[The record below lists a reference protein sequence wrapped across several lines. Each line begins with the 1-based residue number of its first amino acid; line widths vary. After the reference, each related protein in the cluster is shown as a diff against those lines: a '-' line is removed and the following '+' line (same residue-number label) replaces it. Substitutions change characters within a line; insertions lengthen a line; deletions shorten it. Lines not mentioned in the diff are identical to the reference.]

1 MLTIYN
7 SLTRRKEKFQPIDP
21 GKVRMYVCGITV
33 YDYCH
38 IGHARMILVFDMIVR
53 YLRFRGYEVNYV
65 RNITDIDD
73 KIINRSR
80 ESGEPFKQLTGRF
93 IQAMNEDFEALN
105 VLVPDSEPR
114 ATDHIEQIIVMIG
127 RLLENGYAYRAGNG
141 DIFYDVSAFADYG
154 KLSGKN
160 VEELRAGIRVDV
172 QEEKADPVDFAL
184 WKAEKPGE
192 PAWDSPWGRGRPGW
206 HIECSA
212 MSTHCLGDDFDIHG
226 GGQDLRF
233 PHHENEI
240 AQSCGAGS
248 GTFVNTWIHNGFVRV
263 DDEKMS
269 KSLGNFFTIRE
280 VMERYLPEVIRFFI
294 LSSHYRSPLNYS
306 DGHLDEA
313 RAGLTRLYTSIRD
326 IDPGDGELEPGYRQR
341 FEQVMDDDF
350 NTRAAV
356 TLFHEI
362 AGEINR
368 LEDKASEHAAR
379 LASTLVQLGGVLG
392 IMQMTPGEFL
402 HAAAGNGDISTDD
415 INRLI
420 GERAQAKAARNYAE
434 ADRIRE
440 RLTGQDI
447 ILEDGPGGTTW
458 RRNSN
463 SR

>member
-7 SLTRRKEKFQPIDP
+7 SLTRRKQKFQPIDP

-80 ESGEPFKQLTGRF
+80 ENGEPFNELTERF
-93 IQAMNEDFEALN
+93 IQAMNEDFNALN
-105 VLVPDSEPR
+105 VLVPEREPR
-114 ATDHIEQIIVMIG
+114 ATEHMEQIITMIG
-127 RLLENGYAYRAGNG
+127 LLLENGYAYRAENG

-172 QEEKADPVDFAL
+172 QEAKADPVDFVL

-212 MSTHCLGDDFDIHG
+212 MSTHCLGNDFDIHG
-226 GGQDLRF
+226 GGQDLLF

-248 GTFVNTWIHNGFVRV
+248 KHFVNLWMHNGFVRV
-263 DDEKMS
+263 DNEKMS

-280 VMERYLPEVIRFFI
+280 VMARYLPEVIRFFI
-294 LSSHYRSPLNYS
+294 LSSHYRSQLNYS

-313 RAGLTRLYTSIRD
+313 KTSLTRLYTSLRD
-326 IDPGDGELEPGYRQR
+326 IDPGEGALEPGYRQR

-350 NTRAAV
+350 NTREAI

-368 LEDKASEHAAR
+368 LQDKTSEQAAR
-379 LASTLVQLGGVLG
+379 LARTLIRLGDVLGVL
-392 IMQMTPGEFL
+392 QMAPAEFL
-402 HAAAGNGDISTDD
+402 HASAGNDDISPDQ
-415 INRLI
+415 ISRLI
-420 GERAQAKAARNYAE
+420 EERAQAKAARNYAE
-434 ADRIRE
+434 ADRIRAQLDE
-440 RLTGQDI
+440 AGI
-447 ILEDGPGGTTW
+447 ILEDGAAGTTW
-458 RRNSN
+458 RRK
-463 SR
+463 

>member
-7 SLTRRKEKFQPIDP
+7 SLTRRKENFRPIDP
-21 GKVRMYVCGITV
+21 GKVSMYVCGITV

-73 KIINRSR
+73 KIINRSL
-80 ESGEPFKQLTGRF
+80 ENGEPFNDLTGRF
-93 IQAMNEDFEALN
+93 IRAMNEDFQALN

-114 ATDHIEQIIVMIG
+114 ATDHIEQIIAMIG
-127 RLLENGYAYRAGNG
+127 RLLENGYAYRAQNG

-184 WKAEKPGE
+184 WKSEKPGE

-240 AQSCGAGS
+240 AQSRGAGS
-248 GTFVNTWIHNGFVRV
+248 STFVNTWIHNGFVRV

-313 RAGLTRLYTSIRD
+313 RSGLTRLYTSIRD
-326 IDPGDGELEPGYRQR
+326 IDRSEGELDPGYRQR
-341 FEQVMDDDF
+341 FEQAMDDDF

-362 AGEINR
+362 AGELNR

-379 LASTLVQLGGVLG
+379 LAGTLVRLGGVLG
-392 IMQMTPGEFL
+392 VMQMAPGEFL
-402 HAAAGNGDISTDD
+402 HAAAGNGDISPED
-415 INRLI
+415 INRLVE
-420 GERAQAKAARNYAE
+420 ERAQAKAVKNYAE

-440 RLTGQDI
+440 QLTGQGI
-447 ILEDGPGGTTW
+447 ILEDGPGSTTW
-458 RRNSN
+458 RRN
-463 SR
+463 

>member
-7 SLTRRKEKFQPIDP
+7 SLTRRKEKFQPIDQ

-73 KIINRSR
+73 KIINRSL
-80 ESGEPFKQLTGRF
+80 ENGEPFNELTGRF

-114 ATDHIEQIIVMIG
+114 ATDHIEQIVAMIS
-127 RLLENGYAYRAGNG
+127 RLLDNGYAYRAENG
-141 DIFYDVSAFADYG
+141 DIFYDVSAFEDYG

-160 VEELRAGIRVDV
+160 IEELRTGIRVDV
-172 QEEKADPVDFAL
+172 QEEKTDPVDFVL

-240 AQSCGAGS
+240 AQSRGAGS
-248 GTFVNTWIHNGFVRV
+248 KNFVNMWIHNGFVRV

-326 IDPGDGELEPGYRQR
+326 IDPGEGELDPGYRER

-362 AGEINR
+362 AGDINR
-368 LEDKASEHAAR
+368 LEDKASEHGAR
-379 LASTLVQLGGVLG
+379 LARTLVQLGDVLG
-392 IMQMTPGEFL
+392 VMQMAPGEFL
-402 HAAAGNGDISTDD
+402 HAAAGDGDISPED

-420 GERAQAKAARNYAE
+420 EERAQAKAAKDYAE

-440 RLTGQDI
+440 RLTEQGI

-458 RRNSN
+458 RWK
-463 SR
+463 

>member
-80 ESGEPFKQLTGRF
+80 ESGEPFNELTGRF

-105 VLVPDSEPR
+105 VLVPDQEPR
-114 ATDHIEQIIVMIG
+114 ATDHIEQIIVMID

-141 DIFYDVSAFADYG
+141 DIFYDVSAFGDYG

-192 PAWDSPWGRGRPGW
+192 PAWGSPWGRGRPGW

-248 GTFVNTWIHNGFVRV
+248 RTFVNTWIHNGFVRV

-326 IDPGDGELEPGYRQR
+326 IDPGDGELEPSYRQR

-379 LASTLVQLGGVLG
+379 LARTLVRLGGVLG
-392 IMQMTPGEFL
+392 IMQMAPGQFL
-402 HAAAGNGDISTDD
+402 HAAVGNGDISTDD

-420 GERAQAKAARNYAE
+420 EERAQAKAARNYAE

-447 ILEDGPGGTTW
+447 ILEDGPDGTTW
-458 RRNSN
+458 RRK
-463 SR
+463 

>member
-73 KIINRSR
+73 KIINRSL
-80 ESGEPFKQLTGRF
+80 ENGEPFDELTARF
-93 IQAMNEDFEALN
+93 IRAMNEDFEALN

-114 ATDHIEQIIVMIG
+114 ATDHIEQIIVMID

-141 DIFYDVSAFADYG
+141 DIFYDVSAFGDYG

-192 PAWDSPWGRGRPGW
+192 PAWGSPWGRGRPGW

-248 GTFVNTWIHNGFVRV
+248 RTFVNTWIHNGFVRV

-350 NTRAAV
+350 NTRVAV

-368 LEDKASEHAAR
+368 LEDKASEHAAC
-379 LASTLVQLGGVLG
+379 LARTLVRLGGVLG

-420 GERAQAKAARNYAE
+420 EERAQAKAARNYAE

-458 RRNSN
+458 RRK
-463 SR
+463 

>member
-73 KIINRSR
+73 KIINRSL
-80 ESGEPFKQLTGRF
+80 ENGEPFNELTGRF
-93 IQAMNEDFEALN
+93 IHAMNEDFEALD
-105 VLVPDSEPR
+105 VLAPDSEPR

-127 RLLENGYAYRAGNG
+127 RLLENGYAYRAANG
-141 DIFYDVSAFADYG
+141 DIFYDVSAFGDYG

-172 QEEKADPVDFAL
+172 QEEKTDPVDFAL

-248 GTFVNTWIHNGFVRV
+248 STFVNTWIHNGFVRV

-379 LASTLVQLGGVLG
+379 LARTLVQLGGVLG
-392 IMQMTPGEFL
+392 IMQMRPGEFL
-402 HAAAGNGDISTDD
+402 HTAAGNGDISPED

-420 GERAQAKAARNYAE
+420 EERAQAKAARDYAE

-458 RRNSN
+458 RRK
-463 SR
+463 

>member
-7 SLTRRKEKFQPIDP
+7 SLTRQKEKFQPIEP

-80 ESGEPFKQLTGRF
+80 ESGEPFNELTGRF

-114 ATDHIEQIIVMIG
+114 ATDHIEQIIVMIN

-160 VEELRAGIRVDV
+160 VEQLRAGIRVDV
-172 QEEKADPVDFAL
+172 QEEKDDPVDFAL

-248 GTFVNTWIHNGFVRV
+248 RTFVNTWIHNGFVRV
-263 DDEKMS
+263 DNEKMS

-379 LASTLVQLGGVLG
+379 LARTLVRLGGVLG
-392 IMQMTPGEFL
+392 VMQMSPGEFL
-402 HAAAGNGDISTDD
+402 HAAAGNGDISPED
-415 INRLI
+415 INRLVE
-420 GERAQAKAARNYAE
+420 ERAQAKAARNYAE

-440 RLTGQDI
+440 QLTGQGI
-447 ILEDGPGGTTW
+447 ILEDGPGGATW
-458 RRNSN
+458 RRK
-463 SR
+463 

>member
-73 KIINRSR
+73 KIINRSL
-80 ESGEPFKQLTGRF
+80 ENGEPFDELTGRF
-93 IQAMNEDFEALN
+93 IRAMNEDFEALN
-105 VLVPDSEPR
+105 ALVPDSEPR
-114 ATDHIEQIIVMIG
+114 ATDHIEQIIAMIG
-127 RLLENGYAYRAGNG
+127 RLLDNGYAYRAENG
-141 DIFYDVSAFADYG
+141 DVFYDVSEFKDYG

-160 VEELRAGIRVDV
+160 IEELRAGIRVDV
-172 QEEKADPVDFAL
+172 QEEKTDPVDFVL

-192 PAWDSPWGRGRPGW
+192 PAWESPWGRGRPGW

-240 AQSCGAGS
+240 AQSYGAGS
-248 GTFVNTWIHNGFVRV
+248 STFVNTWIHNGFVRI

-313 RAGLTRLYTSIRD
+313 RAGLTRLYTSIRG
-326 IDPGDGELEPGYRQR
+326 IDPGEGDLDSGYRQR

-350 NTRAAV
+350 NTREAV
-356 TLFHEI
+356 TVLHEI
-362 AGEINR
+362 AGDINR
-368 LEDKASEHAAR
+368 LEDKASEQAAR
-379 LASTLVQLGGVLG
+379 LARTLVRLGGVLG
-392 IMQMTPGEFL
+392 IMQVAPGEFL
-402 HAAAGNGDISTDD
+402 HAAAGNGEISQDE
-415 INRLI
+415 INRMI
-420 GERAQAKAARNYAE
+420 EARAQAKSARDYAE
-434 ADRIRE
+434 ADRIRDQLAE
-440 RLTGQDI
+440 QGI
-447 ILEDGPGGTTW
+447 VLEDGAGGTTW
-458 RRNSN
+458 RRK
-463 SR
+463 

>member
-7 SLTRRKEKFQPIDP
+7 SLTRQKEKFQPIDP
-21 GKVRMYVCGITV
+21 GRVRMYVCGITV

-53 YLRFRGYEVNYV
+53 YFRFRGYEVDYV

-73 KIINRSR
+73 KIINRSL
-80 ESGEPFKQLTGRF
+80 ENGEPFNELTDRF
-93 IQAMNEDFEALN
+93 IRAMNEDFAALN
-105 VLVPDSEPR
+105 VLIPDREPR
-114 ATDHIEQIIVMIG
+114 ATEHIEQIITMISS
-127 RLLENGYAYRAGNG
+127 LLENGYAYQAENG
-141 DIFYDVSAFADYG
+141 DVFYDVSAFADYG

-160 VEELRAGIRVDV
+160 IDELRAGIRVDV
-172 QEEKADPVDFAL
+172 QDVKTDPVDFVL
-184 WKAEKPGE
+184 WKMEKPGE
-192 PAWDSPWGRGRPGW
+192 PAWESPWGRGRPGW

-212 MSTHCLGDDFDIHG
+212 MSIHCLGPDFDIHG
-226 GGQDLRF
+226 GGQDLQF

-248 GTFVNTWIHNGFVRV
+248 NTFVNTWIHNGFVRV

-280 VMERYLPEVIRFFI
+280 VMARYLPEVIRFFI

-326 IDPGDGELEPGYRQR
+326 IDPGEGDPDPGYRQR

-356 TLFHEI
+356 TVLHEL

-368 LEDKASEHAAR
+368 LEDKSTAQAAC
-379 LASTLVQLGGVLG
+379 LARTLVQLGDVLG
-392 IMQMTPGEFL
+392 IMQMAPAEFL
-402 HAAAGNGDISTDD
+402 HAAAGNGDIPAAD

-420 GERAQAKAARNYAE
+420 AERAKAKAEKNYAE
-434 ADRIRE
+434 ADRLRAH
-440 RLTGQDI
+440 LSGQGI

-458 RRNSN
+458 RRK
-463 SR
+463 

>member
-7 SLTRRKEKFQPIDP
+7 SLTRQKEKFQPIEP
-21 GKVRMYVCGITV
+21 GRVRMYVCGITV

-53 YLRFRGYEVNYV
+53 YFRFRGYEVDYI

-73 KIINRSR
+73 KIISRSL
-80 ESGEPFKQLTGRF
+80 ENGEPFDELTGRF
-93 IQAMNEDFEALN
+93 IQAMNEDFAALN
-105 VLVPDSEPR
+105 VLIPDQEPR
-114 ATDHIEQIIVMIG
+114 ATDHIEHIIAMIS
-127 RLLENGYAYRAGNG
+127 RLLENGYAYQAENG
-141 DIFYDVSAFADYG
+141 DVFYDVSAFADYG

-160 VEELRAGIRVDV
+160 IEELRAGIRVDI
-172 QEEKADPVDFAL
+172 QEVKTDPVDFVL
-184 WKAEKPGE
+184 WKMEKPGE

-212 MSTHCLGDDFDIHG
+212 MSTQCLGPDFDIHG
-226 GGQDLRF
+226 GGQDLQF

-240 AQSCGAGS
+240 AQSCGSGS
-248 GTFVNTWIHNGFVRV
+248 KTFVNLWIHNGFVRV

-280 VMERYLPEVIRFFI
+280 VMARYLPEVIRFFI

-306 DGHLDEA
+306 DAHLDEA
-313 RAGLTRLYTSIRD
+313 RAGLTRLYNSIRD
-326 IDPGDGELEPGYRQR
+326 IELGEGDISPEYSQR

-356 TLFHEI
+356 TVMHEL

-368 LEDKASEHAAR
+368 LEDKSTAQAAC
-379 LASTLVQLGGVLG
+379 LARTLVQLGDVLG
-392 IMQMTPGEFL
+392 IMQMAPAEFL
-402 HAAAGNGDISTDD
+402 HAAADNGEIIPEDIT
-415 INRLI
+415 RLI
-420 GERAQAKAARNYAE
+420 EERAQAKAAKNYAE
-434 ADRIRE
+434 ADRVRE
-440 RLTGQDI
+440 QLSEQGI

-458 RRNSN
+458 RRK
-463 SR
+463 

>member
-7 SLTRRKEKFQPIDP
+7 SLTRRKEKFQPIDQ

-73 KIINRSR
+73 KIINRSL
-80 ESGEPFKQLTGRF
+80 ENGEPFNELTGRF

-114 ATDHIEQIIVMIG
+114 ATDHIEQIVAMIS
-127 RLLENGYAYRAGNG
+127 RLLDNGYAYRAENG
-141 DIFYDVSAFADYG
+141 DIFYDVSAFEDYG

-160 VEELRAGIRVDV
+160 IEELRTGIRVDV
-172 QEEKADPVDFAL
+172 QEEKTDPVDFVL

-240 AQSCGAGS
+240 AQSRGAGS
-248 GTFVNTWIHNGFVRV
+248 RNFVNMWIHNGFVRV

-306 DGHLDEA
+306 DGHLDES

-326 IDPGDGELEPGYRQR
+326 IDPGEGELDPGYRER

-362 AGEINR
+362 AGDINR
-368 LEDKASEHAAR
+368 LEDKASEHGAR
-379 LASTLVQLGGVLG
+379 LARTLVQLGDVLG
-392 IMQMTPGEFL
+392 VMQMAPGEFL
-402 HAAAGNGDISTDD
+402 HAAAGDGDISPED

-420 GERAQAKAARNYAE
+420 EERAQAKAAKDYAE

-440 RLTGQDI
+440 RLTGQGI

-458 RRNSN
+458 RWK
-463 SR
+463 

>member
-80 ESGEPFKQLTGRF
+80 ESGEPFNELTGRF

-114 ATDHIEQIIVMIG
+114 ATDHIEQIIVMID

-141 DIFYDVSAFADYG
+141 DIFYDVSAFGDYG
-154 KLSGKN
+154 QLSGKN

-192 PAWDSPWGRGRPGW
+192 PAWDSPWSRGRPGW

-248 GTFVNTWIHNGFVRV
+248 RTFVNVWIHNGFVRV

-368 LEDKASEHAAR
+368 LEDKASEHASCLAR
-379 LASTLVQLGGVLG
+379 TLVRLGGVLG
-392 IMQMTPGEFL
+392 IMQMAPGQFL
-402 HAAAGNGDISTDD
+402 NAAAGNGDISTDD

-420 GERAQAKAARNYAE
+420 EERAQAKAARNYAE

-458 RRNSN
+458 RRK
-463 SR
+463 

>member
-73 KIINRSR
+73 KIINRSL
-80 ESGEPFKQLTGRF
+80 ENGEPFDELTARF
-93 IQAMNEDFEALN
+93 IRAMNEDFEALN
-105 VLVPDSEPR
+105 VLVPDQEPR
-114 ATDHIEQIIVMIG
+114 ATDHIEQIIVMID

-141 DIFYDVSAFADYG
+141 DIFYDVSAFGDYG

-192 PAWDSPWGRGRPGW
+192 PAWGSPWGRGRPGW

-248 GTFVNTWIHNGFVRV
+248 RTFVNVWIHNGFVRV

-280 VMERYLPEVIRFFI
+280 VMESYLPEVIRFFI

-326 IDPGDGELEPGYRQR
+326 IDPGDGGLEPGYRQR

-379 LASTLVQLGGVLG
+379 LARTLVRLGGVLG
-392 IMQMTPGEFL
+392 IMQMTPGQFL
-402 HAAAGNGDISTDD
+402 HAAAGNGDISADD

-420 GERAQAKAARNYAE
+420 EERAQAKAARNYAE

-447 ILEDGPGGTTW
+447 ILEDGPDGTTW
-458 RRNSN
+458 RRK
-463 SR
+463 

>member
-80 ESGEPFKQLTGRF
+80 ESGEPFNELTGRF
-93 IQAMNEDFEALN
+93 IQAMNEDFEVLN
-105 VLVPDSEPR
+105 VLVPDQEPR
-114 ATDHIEQIIVMIG
+114 ATDHIEQIIVMID

-141 DIFYDVSAFADYG
+141 DIFYDVSAFGDYG

-192 PAWDSPWGRGRPGW
+192 PAWGSPWGRGRPGW

-248 GTFVNTWIHNGFVRV
+248 RTFVNTWIHNGFVRV

-326 IDPGDGELEPGYRQR
+326 IDPGDGELEPSYRQR

-379 LASTLVQLGGVLG
+379 LARTLVRLGGVLG

-402 HAAAGNGDISTDD
+402 HATAGNGDISTDD

-420 GERAQAKAARNYAE
+420 EERAQAKAARNYAE

-458 RRNSN
+458 RRK
-463 SR
+463 

>member
-80 ESGEPFKQLTGRF
+80 ESGEPFNELTGRF

-114 ATDHIEQIIVMIG
+114 ATDHIEQIIVMID

-141 DIFYDVSAFADYG
+141 DIFYDVSAFGDYG

-192 PAWDSPWGRGRPGW
+192 PAWGSPWGRGRPGW

-248 GTFVNTWIHNGFVRV
+248 STFVNTWIHNGFVRV

-379 LASTLVQLGGVLG
+379 LARTLVRLGGVLG
-392 IMQMTPGEFL
+392 IMQMAPGQFL

-420 GERAQAKAARNYAE
+420 EERAQAKAARNYAE

-458 RRNSN
+458 RRK
-463 SR
+463 

>member
-7 SLTRRKEKFQPIDP
+7 SLTRRKQKFQPIDP

-53 YLRFRGYEVNYV
+53 YFRFRGYEVNYV

-80 ESGEPFKQLTGRF
+80 ENGEPFNELTERF
-93 IQAMNEDFEALN
+93 IQAMNEDFNALN
-105 VLVPDSEPR
+105 VLVPEREPR
-114 ATDHIEQIIVMIG
+114 ATEHMEQIITMIG
-127 RLLENGYAYRAGNG
+127 LLLENGYAYRAENG

-172 QEEKADPVDFAL
+172 QEAKADPVDFVL

-212 MSTHCLGDDFDIHG
+212 MSTHCLGNDFDIHG
-226 GGQDLRF
+226 GGQDLLF

-248 GTFVNTWIHNGFVRV
+248 KHFVNLWMHNGFVRV
-263 DDEKMS
+263 DNEKMS

-280 VMERYLPEVIRFFI
+280 VMARYLPEVIRFFI
-294 LSSHYRSPLNYS
+294 LSSHYRSQLNYS

-313 RAGLTRLYTSIRD
+313 KTSLTRLYTSLRD
-326 IDPGDGELEPGYRQR
+326 IDPGEGALEPGYRQR

-350 NTRAAV
+350 NTREAI

-368 LEDKASEHAAR
+368 LQDKTSEQAAR
-379 LASTLVQLGGVLG
+379 LARTLIRLGDVLGVL
-392 IMQMTPGEFL
+392 QMAPAEFL
-402 HAAAGNGDISTDD
+402 HAAAGNDDISPDQ
-415 INRLI
+415 ISRLI
-420 GERAQAKAARNYAE
+420 EERAQAKAARNYAE
-434 ADRIRE
+434 ADRIRAQLDE
-440 RLTGQDI
+440 AGI
-447 ILEDGPGGTTW
+447 ILEDGAAGTTW
-458 RRNSN
+458 RRK
-463 SR
+463 

>member
-7 SLTRRKEKFQPIDP
+7 SLTRRKEKLQTIDP

-73 KIINRSR
+73 KIINRSL
-80 ESGEPFKQLTGRF
+80 ENGEPFNELTGRF
-93 IQAMNEDFEALN
+93 IQTMNEDFEALN

-114 ATDHIEQIIVMIG
+114 ATDHIEQIIVMINK
-127 RLLENGYAYRAGNG
+127 LLENGYAYRAENG
-141 DIFYDVSAFADYG
+141 DIFYDVSAFKDYG

-160 VEELRAGIRVDV
+160 IEELRAGIRVDV
-172 QEEKADPVDFAL
+172 QEEKTDPVDFVL

-240 AQSCGAGS
+240 AQSRGAGS
-248 GTFVNTWIHNGFVRV
+248 RAFVNMWIHNGFVRV

-280 VMERYLPEVIRFFI
+280 VMARYLPEVIRFFI

-326 IDPGDGELEPGYRQR
+326 IDPGEGELDPGYRER

-368 LEDKASEHAAR
+368 LEDKASEHAAC
-379 LASTLVQLGGVLG
+379 LARTLVRLGDVLG
-392 IMQMTPGEFL
+392 VMQMAPGEFL
-402 HAAAGNGDISTDD
+402 HAAAGDGDISPED

-420 GERAQAKAARNYAE
+420 EERAQVKAAKDYAE

-440 RLTGQDI
+440 RLTGQGI

-458 RRNSN
+458 RWK
-463 SR
+463 

>member
-73 KIINRSR
+73 KIINRSL
-80 ESGEPFKQLTGRF
+80 ENGEPFNELTGRF
-93 IQAMNEDFEALN
+93 IRAMNEDFDALN

-114 ATDHIEQIIVMIG
+114 ATDHIGQIIAMIG
-127 RLLENGYAYRAGNG
+127 RLLENGYAYRAENG
-141 DIFYDVSAFADYG
+141 DIFYDVSAFEDYG

-160 VEELRAGIRVDV
+160 IEELRAGIRVDV
-172 QEEKADPVDFAL
+172 QEEKEDPVDFVL

-240 AQSCGAGS
+240 AQSRGAGS
-248 GTFVNTWIHNGFVRV
+248 RTFVNTWIHNGFVRV
-263 DDEKMS
+263 DDEKMA

-280 VMERYLPEVIRFFI
+280 VTERYLPEVIRFFI

-326 IDPGDGELEPGYRQR
+326 IGPGEGELDPGYRER

-362 AGEINR
+362 AGDINR

-379 LASTLVQLGGVLG
+379 LARTLVQLGDVLG
-392 IMQMTPGEFL
+392 VMQMAPGEFL
-402 HAAAGNGDISTDD
+402 HAAAGGGDISPED

-420 GERAQAKAARNYAE
+420 EERAQAKAAKDYAG

-440 RLTGQDI
+440 RLTEQGI

-458 RRNSN
+458 RRK
-463 SR
+463 

>member
-73 KIINRSR
+73 KIINRSL
-80 ESGEPFKQLTGRF
+80 ENGEPFNELTGRF

-105 VLVPDSEPR
+105 VLVPDQEPR
-114 ATDHIEQIIVMIG
+114 ATDHIEQIIAMIN
-127 RLLENGYAYRAGNG
+127 RLLENGYAYQAENG

-160 VEELRAGIRVDV
+160 IEELRAGIRVDV
-172 QEEKADPVDFAL
+172 QEEKTDPVDFAL

-226 GGQDLRF
+226 GGQDLCF

-248 GTFVNTWIHNGFVRV
+248 STFVNTWIHNGFVRV

-280 VMERYLPEVIRFFI
+280 VMESYLPEVIRFFI

-326 IDPGDGELEPGYRQR
+326 IDPGDGDLDPGYRQR

-379 LASTLVQLGGVLG
+379 LARTLVRLGGVLG
-392 IMQMTPGEFL
+392 IMQMRPGEFL
-402 HAAAGNGDISTDD
+402 HAAAGNGDISPDE
-415 INRLI
+415 IKRLI
-420 GERAQAKAARNYAE
+420 DERTQAKVARNYAE
-434 ADRIRE
+434 ADRIRD
-440 RLTGQDI
+440 RLTEQGI

-458 RRNSN
+458 RR
-463 SR
+463 R

>member
-80 ESGEPFKQLTGRF
+80 ESGEPFNELTGRF

-114 ATDHIEQIIVMIG
+114 ATDHIEQIIVMID
-127 RLLENGYAYRAGNG
+127 RLLENGYAYRAGNS
-141 DIFYDVSAFADYG
+141 DIFYDVSAFGDYG

-248 GTFVNTWIHNGFVRV
+248 RTFVNTWIHNGFVRV

-368 LEDKASEHAAR
+368 LEDKASEHASCLAR
-379 LASTLVQLGGVLG
+379 TLVRLGGVLG
-392 IMQMTPGEFL
+392 IMQMAPGQFL

-420 GERAQAKAARNYAE
+420 EERAQAKAARNYAE

-458 RRNSN
+458 RRK
-463 SR
+463 

>member
-7 SLTRRKEKFQPIDP
+7 SLTRRKENFRPIDP
-21 GKVRMYVCGITV
+21 GKVRMYVCGVTV

-38 IGHARMILVFDMIVR
+38 IGHARMILVFDMVVR

-80 ESGEPFKQLTGRF
+80 ENGEPFNELTERF
-93 IQAMNEDFEALN
+93 IRAMNEDFEALN

-114 ATDHIEQIIVMIG
+114 ATDHIDQIIAMIG
-127 RLLENGYAYRAGNG
+127 RLLENGYAYRADNG

-160 VEELRAGIRVDV
+160 IEELRAGIRVDV
-172 QEEKADPVDFAL
+172 QEEKTDPVDFVL

-248 GTFVNTWIHNGFVRV
+248 STFVNTWIHNGFVRV

-326 IDPGDGELEPGYRQR
+326 IDPGEGELDPGYRQR
-341 FEQVMDDDF
+341 FEAVMDDDF

-356 TLFHEI
+356 TVLHEL

-368 LEDKASEHAAR
+368 LDDKATEKAACLARTLIR
-379 LASTLVQLGGVLG
+379 LGDVLG
-392 IMQMTPGEFL
+392 IMQMASAEFL
-402 HAAAGNGDISTDD
+402 HASAGNGDVSPDD
-415 INRLI
+415 ISRLI
-420 GERAQAKAARNYAE
+420 EERAQAKAAKDYAA

-440 RLTGQDI
+440 QLAGQGI

-458 RRNSN
+458 RRG
-463 SR
+463 

>member
-7 SLTRRKEKFQPIDP
+7 SLTRRKEKFQPIDQ

-73 KIINRSR
+73 KIINRSL
-80 ESGEPFKQLTGRF
+80 ENGEPFNELTGRF

-114 ATDHIEQIIVMIG
+114 ATDHIEQIVAMIS
-127 RLLENGYAYRAGNG
+127 RLLDNGYAYRAENG
-141 DIFYDVSAFADYG
+141 DIFYDVSAFEDYG

-160 VEELRAGIRVDV
+160 IEELRAGIRVDV
-172 QEEKADPVDFAL
+172 QEEKTDPVDFVL

-192 PAWDSPWGRGRPGW
+192 PAWDSPWGKGRPGW

-240 AQSCGAGS
+240 AQSRGAGS
-248 GTFVNTWIHNGFVRV
+248 RTFVNTWIHNGFVRV

-280 VMERYLPEVIRFFI
+280 VMARYLPEVIRFFI

-326 IDPGDGELEPGYRQR
+326 IDPGEGELDPGYRER

-362 AGEINR
+362 AGDINR
-368 LEDKASEHAAR
+368 LEDKASEHGAR
-379 LASTLVQLGGVLG
+379 LARTLVQLGDVLG
-392 IMQMTPGEFL
+392 VMQMPPGEFL
-402 HAAAGNGDISTDD
+402 HAAAGDGDISPED

-420 GERAQAKAARNYAE
+420 EERAQAKAAKDYAE

-440 RLTGQDI
+440 RLTGQGI

-458 RRNSN
+458 RWK
-463 SR
+463 

>member
-80 ESGEPFKQLTGRF
+80 ESGEPFNELTGRF

-114 ATDHIEQIIVMIG
+114 ATDHIEQIIVMIN

-141 DIFYDVSAFADYG
+141 DIFYDVSAFGDYG
-154 KLSGKN
+154 QLSGKN

-248 GTFVNTWIHNGFVRV
+248 RTFVNVWIHNGFVRV

-379 LASTLVQLGGVLG
+379 LARTLVRLGGVLG
-392 IMQMTPGEFL
+392 IMQMAPGQFL

-420 GERAQAKAARNYAE
+420 EERAQAKAARNYAE

-458 RRNSN
+458 RRK
-463 SR
+463 

>member
-7 SLTRRKEKFQPIDP
+7 SLTRQKENFRPIEP

-53 YLRFRGYEVNYV
+53 YLRFSGYEVNYV

-73 KIINRSR
+73 KIINRAL
-80 ESGEPFKQLTGRF
+80 ENGEPFDELTGRF
-93 IQAMNEDFEALN
+93 IEAMNEDFAALN
-105 VLVPDSEPR
+105 ALAPDSEPR
-114 ATDHIEQIIVMIG
+114 ATDHIEQIIAMIS
-127 RLLENGYAYRAGNG
+127 RLLENGYAYKAENG
-141 DIFYDVSAFADYG
+141 DVFYDVSAFADYG

-160 VEELRAGIRVDV
+160 IEELRAGIRVDV
-172 QEEKADPVDFAL
+172 QEAKTDPVDFVL
-184 WKAEKPGE
+184 WKMEKPGE

-212 MSTHCLGDDFDIHG
+212 MATHCLGPDFDIHG
-226 GGQDLRF
+226 GGQDLQF

-248 GTFVNTWIHNGFVRV
+248 KTFVNLWIHNGFVRV

-269 KSLGNFFTIRE
+269 KSLGNFFTVRE
-280 VMERYLPEVIRFFI
+280 VMARYLPEVIRFFI

-306 DGHLDEA
+306 DAHLDEA
-313 RAGLTRLYTSIRD
+313 RTGLTRLYTSIRG
-326 IDPGDGELEPGYRQR
+326 IDPGAGELDSGYRQR

-350 NTRAAV
+350 NTREAI

-368 LEDKASEHAAR
+368 LEDKSSAR
-379 LASTLVQLGGVLG
+379 ATCLARTLVQLGDVLG
-392 IMQMTPGEFL
+392 IMQAAPAEFL
-402 HAAAGNGDISTDD
+402 HASAGNGAIAPEEIT
-415 INRLI
+415 RLI
-420 GERAQAKAARNYAE
+420 EQRAQAKAEKNYAE
-434 ADRIRE
+434 ADRIRDHLSE
-440 RLTGQDI
+440 QGI

-458 RRNSN
+458 RRK
-463 SR
+463 

>member
-21 GKVRMYVCGITV
+21 GKVRMYVCGITA

-38 IGHARMILVFDMIVR
+38 VGHARMILVFDMIVR

-73 KIINRSR
+73 KIISR
-80 ESGEPFKQLTGRF
+80 ARENGEPFNELTGRF
-93 IQAMNEDFEALN
+93 IQAMNEDFAALN
-105 VLVPDSEPR
+105 VLLPDQEPR
-114 ATDHIEQIIVMIG
+114 ATEHIEQIVAMIN
-127 RLLENGYAYRAGNG
+127 RLLEKGYAYRAENG
-141 DIFYDVSAFADYG
+141 DIFYGVSAFRDYG

-172 QEEKADPVDFAL
+172 QEEKADPVDFVL
-184 WKAEKPGE
+184 WKREKPGE
-192 PAWDSPWGRGRPGW
+192 PAWESPWGRGRPGW

-240 AQSCGAGS
+240 AQSRGAGS
-248 GTFVNTWIHNGFVRV
+248 KTFVNTWIHNGFVRV

-280 VMERYLPEVIRFFI
+280 VMGRYLPEVIRFFI

-313 RAGLTRLYTSIRD
+313 RAGLTRLYTSLRD
-326 IDPGDGELEPGYRQR
+326 IDPGAGEPDPDYRQR
-341 FEQVMDDDF
+341 FERVMDDDF
-350 NTRAAV
+350 NTREAV
-356 TLFHEI
+356 TLLHGL
-362 AGEINR
+362 AGELNR
-368 LEDKASEHAAR
+368 VQDKTSARAAR
-379 LASTLVQLGGVLG
+379 LARTLVQLGDVLG
-392 IMQMTPGEFL
+392 ILQMAPVEFL
-402 HAAAGNGDISTDD
+402 HATAGNGTTSRAQIE
-415 INRLI
+415 RLVE
-420 GERAQAKAARNYAE
+420 ERAQAKATGNYAE
-434 ADRIRE
+434 ADRLRA
-440 RLTGQDI
+440 RLSEAGI
-447 ILEDGPGGTTW
+447 ILEDGRGGTTW
-458 RRNSN
+458 RR
-463 SR
+463 R